1 MLLTLSLTFVV
12 LLLLGMPIS
21 FCLGIAALATMLLE
35 ELPLFL
41 IVRKMYAGL
50 DYFVLLA
57 VPLFI
62 LAAEIMSAS
71 GITNRLIRFADLII
85 GRIRGGMG
93 HTNVLASMFFAG
105 ISGAAIADASGL
117 GAVEIKMMR
126 SAGYDK
132 SFSAAVTAASAIIG
146 PIIPPSIMMIIYA
159 VIAGDVSIVGL
170 FAAGIVPG
178 VLLGIVLMG
187 LVYFL
192 SVRHNYPRRQHRI
205 PFREAVA
212 TTADG
217 TVAVIMPL
225 IIVGGILLG
234 VFTPTEAA
242 AVAVLYAFVVGT
254 VITRELDL
262 RVLPEVLLRAFV
274 TTSVVFLIIAA
285 AAPVA
290 YLLTLARAPE
300 AVAALIGAVADH
312 PVLFLIL
319 LNMFFLILGSIM
331 EPGAAM
337 IISVPIFAP
346 IARDFG
352 IDPLHFAIIV
362 IVNLSIGCITPP
374 VGTSLYAV
382 AAVARLPVEHLIRAV
397 APFILLEILVL
408 MLITFVPPL
417 SLLLPRL
424 LGLHV

>member
-1 MLLTLSLTFVV
+1 
-12 LLLLGMPIS
+12 
-21 FCLGIAALATMLLE
+21 
-35 ELPLFL
+35 
-41 IVRKMYAGL
+41 
-50 DYFVLLA
+50 
-57 VPLFI
+57 
-62 LAAEIMSAS
+62 
-71 GITNRLIRFADLII
+71 
-85 GRIRGGMG
+85 
-93 HTNVLASMFFAG
+93 MFFAG

-117 GAVEIKMMR
+117 GAVEIRMMR
-126 SAGYDK
+126 GAGYDK

-159 VIAGDVSIVGL
+159 VVAGDVSIVGL

-178 VLLGIVLMG
+178 VLLGVVLMG
-187 LVYFL
+187 LVYWL
-192 SVRHNYPRRQHRI
+192 SVRHGYPRRERRI

-217 TVAVIMPL
+217 TVAVVMPL
-225 IIVGGILLG
+225 IIIGGILLG

-242 AVAVLYAFVVGT
+242 AVAVFYAFVVGT

-262 RVLPEVLLRAFV
+262 RVLPAVLERAFV

-300 AVAALIGAVADH
+300 AVAALISAVADN
-312 PVLFLIL
+312 PVLFLVL
-319 LNMFFLILGSIM
+319 LNVFFLILGSIM

-352 IDPLHFAIIV
+352 IDSLHFAIIV

-374 VGTSLYAV
+374 IGTSLYAV
-382 AAVARLPVEHLIRAV
+382 AAVAKMPVEHLIRAV
-397 APFILLEILVL
+397 TPFILLEILVL
-408 MLITFVPPL
+408 MLITFVPSL
-417 SLLLPRL
+417 SLTLPRL